1 MSKMTTKLHLV
12 LGGYGAIGRAV
23 IKELQSRGLLVKAV
37 ERSKEVKSVETIK
50 ADILN
55 FVDVKRAV
63 KGASYVYL
71 CIGIKYKSK
80 IWAEQWPVVMKNV
93 IKACEEENAKLIFI
107 DNVYMYGPSPLSV
120 PFNESHSQKPESR
133 KGKTR
138 KHISDMLLDAFKNGK
153 VKGVIGRAA
162 DIYGPAAVNSP
173 FYINFLENM
182 LKEKSPQFLALP
194 GVKHTYAYTIDIG
207 RALVA
212 LALDESTYG
221 QVWHLPVGQPI
232 TIEEVV
238 KIFNKELSSSF
249 NVSFMPRFLLELMS
263 LFISPI
269 KEAKEMIYQF
279 DNEYIMSFEK
289 FQDHFPEFKTT
300 NYNDGIREMIKSF
313 NESDY
318 KNSNM

>member
-1 MSKMTTKLHLV
+1 MNTQLHLV
-12 LGGYGAIGRAV
+12 LGGHGAIGQAV
-23 IKELQSRGLLVKAV
+23 IKELQSKDLLVKAV

-55 FVDVKRAV
+55 LTDIKRAV

-71 CIGIKYKSK
+71 CIGIKYKSE
-80 IWAEQWPVVMKNV
+80 IWAEHWPIVMRNV
-93 IKACEEENAKLIFI
+93 IDACKEENAKLIFL
-107 DNVYMYGPSPLSV
+107 DNVYMYGPSPLTI
-120 PFNESHSQKPESR
+120 PFSETHPQKPESK

-138 KHISDMLLDAFKNGK
+138 KEISNMLLDAFKNGK

-162 DIYGPAAVNSP
+162 DIYGPYAVNSP
-173 FYINFLENM
+173 FYIVFLENM
-182 LKEKSPQFLALP
+182 LKGKSPQSLAIP

-232 TIEEVV
+232 TIEEVI
-238 KIFNKELSSSF
+238 KIFNKELNSSF
-249 NVSFMPRFLLELMS
+249 TVSFMPRVLLGLMS
-263 LFISPI
+263 LFIPPI

-279 DNEYIMSFEK
+279 DNEYTMSFEK
-289 FQDHFPEFKTT
+289 FREHFPEFKPT
-300 NYNDGIREMIKSF
+300 NYDDGIKEMILSF
-313 NESDY
+313 KESDY
-318 KNSNM
+318 KKSNI

>member
-1 MSKMTTKLHLV
+1 MNTQLHLV
-12 LGGYGAIGRAV
+12 LGGHGAIGQAV
-23 IKELQSRGLLVKAV
+23 IKELQSKDMFVKAV

-55 FVDVKRAV
+55 LTDTKRAV
-63 KGASYVYL
+63 KGASFVYL
-71 CIGIKYKSK
+71 CIGIKYNSN
-80 IWAEQWPVVMKNV
+80 IWAEQWPVMMSNV
-93 IKACEEENAKLIFI
+93 IEACKEENATLIFL
-107 DNVYMYGPSPLSV
+107 DNVYMYGPSPLTI
-120 PFNESHSQKPESR
+120 PFSETHPQKPESK

-138 KHISDMLLDAFKNGK
+138 KEISDMLLDAFKNGK

-173 FYINFLENM
+173 FYIVFLENI
-182 LKEKSPQFLALP
+182 LKGKSPQFLGKP
-194 GVKHTYAYTIDIG
+194 GVKHTYANTIDIG

-221 QVWHLPVGQPI
+221 QVWHLPAGQPV

-238 KIFNKELSSSF
+238 QIFNKELNSDF
-249 NVSFMPRFLLELMS
+249 TVSFMPNFLLGLMS
-263 LFISPI
+263 LFIPPI

-289 FQDHFPEFKTT
+289 FRDHFPEFKTT
-300 NYNDGIREMIKSF
+300 NYDVGIREMIMSF
-313 NESDY
+313 KESDY
-318 KNSNM
+318 KKSNI

>member
-1 MSKMTTKLHLV
+1 MTTQLHLV
-12 LGGYGAIGRAV
+12 LGGHGAIGQAV
-23 IKELQSRGLLVKAV
+23 IKELQSKGLHIKAV

-50 ADILN
+50 ADVLN
-55 FVDVKRAV
+55 FVDLKKAV

-71 CIGIKYKSK
+71 CIGIKYNSK

-93 IKACEEENAKLIFI
+93 MEACAEENAKLIFL

-120 PFNESHSQKPESR
+120 PFTESHPQNPESR

-138 KHISDMLLDAFKNGK
+138 KYISDMLLDAFKNGK

-162 DIYGPAAVNSP
+162 DIYGPYAVNSP
-173 FYINFLENM
+173 FYIVFLENM
-182 LKEKSPQFLALP
+182 LKGKPPQSLALP
-194 GVKHTYAYTIDIG
+194 GAKHTYAYTIDIG

-238 KIFNKELSSSF
+238 KIFNKDLSSDFS
-249 NVSFMPRFLLELMS
+249 VSFMPRFLLGLMS
-263 LFISPI
+263 LFIPPI

-289 FQDHFPEFKTT
+289 FMEHFPEFKSTS
-300 NYNDGIREMIKSF
+300 YEDGIREMIESF
-313 NESDY
+313 KGSDY
-318 KNSNM
+318 HKSNI